1 MDTGVIVTVD
11 DDLPTSL
18 NPAVA
23 VTTKER
29 FDVGIYWNPYGAL
42 IVNVEVPAPFV
53 NGNQSELVFDP
64 RFITGNVFVRIFGAL
79 IVI

>member
-1 MDTGVIVTVD
+1 MATGVIVTVD

-29 FDVGIYWNPYGAL
+29 FDVG
-42 IVNVEVPAPFV
+42 
-53 NGNQSELVFDP
+53 
-64 RFITGNVFVRIFGAL
+64 T
-79 IVI
+79 